1 MMSTTS
7 DAGEHGW
14 PAQYAFTPGKRASVI
29 VVEAVSAAANATVEQ
44 LPILYDVID
53 PDALDALFESATG
66 DGDGFDGELSFN
78 YGGFRVTVSSRAVT
92 VRPATQ

>member
-7 DAGEHGW
+7 DTGEHGW

-29 VVEAVSAAANATVEQ
+29 VVEAVGAAANATVEQ

-53 PDALDALFESATG
+53 PDALDALFESATE
-66 DGDGFDGELSFN
+66 DGDGFDGELSFS
-78 YGGFRVTVSSRAVT
+78 YAGYRVTVGSRAVT
-92 VRPATQ
+92 VRPAAE